1 MKIINTFKD
10 RFRKN
15 NSPVYYDIYG
25 GDKDKYIARHIIM
38 EGLEK
43 TLDGEGISP
52 SSQRYV
58 HLICTADDSLM
69 LNIARQVALL
79 CHFPNF
85 NEEKDECRTR
95 ITILAPNVGSENK
108 LRNLYDRLSSEAIL
122 GNLLMECEW
131 SMRVYGKSISLKS
144 EKKNTFIDIEIEV
157 VGFDSVSIDEFWSD
171 FNPDK
176 NEITTIISY
185 PGNIGNENLEILR
198 RICHQVYIVD
208 GKFQEVPMA
217 IDIRMARRVNIV
229 YRKGIGDRN
238 IFNDN
243 PKDADAYSKLL
254 HRFVRNISQ
263 KVEIDYWDNS
273 GLPEI
278 NKISNLCCSDCFPYY
293 LRSVLTSDKQ
303 NPIKILIENIEA
315 LSRAEHARWNV
326 EKLIM
331 GFRPLTPKEI
341 LKDELLTGSAKS
353 EYRKKL
359 KSEKIH
365 IDLCPMHRLVC
376 IDPGSLKYDSFII
389 LAIPAILD
397 SLK

>member
-1 MKIINTFKD
+1 MKIISTFKD

-52 SSQRYV
+52 SSNKYV
-58 HLICTADDSLM
+58 HLICTVDDSLM
-69 LNIARQVALL
+69 LNIARQAALL

-85 NEEKDECRTR
+85 NEENAECRTR
-95 ITILAPNVGSENK
+95 ITILAPNAGSEK
-108 LRNLYDRLSSEAIL
+108 ELRKLYDRLSSESIF
-122 GNLLMECEW
+122 GNLLTECEW
-131 SMRVYGKSISLKS
+131 SMKVCGKPISLKS
-144 EKKNTFIDIEIEV
+144 EKKNIFIDVEIEV
-157 VGFDSVSIDEFWSD
+157 VGFEGTSIDEFLSD

-176 NEITTIISY
+176 DEITTIIAY
-185 PGNIGNENLEILR
+185 PGSIDNKNLDILHR
-198 RICHQVYIVD
+198 VCHQVYIVD
-208 GKFQEVPMA
+208 GNFQEVPLA
-217 IDIRMARRVNIV
+217 VDIRMARRVNIV

-238 IFNDN
+238 ILNDN

-254 HRFVRNISQ
+254 HKFVSKISQ

-273 GLPEI
+273 NLPEL
-278 NKISNLCCSDCFPYY
+278 NKVSNLCCSDCFPYY
-293 LRSVLTSDKQ
+293 LRSVMTSDKRD
-303 NPIKILIENIEA
+303 PVKTLIENIDT

-331 GFRPLTPKEI
+331 GFRALTPKEI
-341 LKDELLTGSAKS
+341 LGDELLTGSAKN

-376 IDPGSLKYDSFII
+376 IDPDSLKYDSFII